1 MKKTMFLSSAAMLFA
16 TLAFGGFENSP
27 LFEKFVDPYSG
38 VESYLLKPK
47 AFAFSQQSIYFT
59 NKSVTDDGRYLI
71 FWAMNSAT
79 DLRKRLVVADLESNA
94 FTELKDVPVK
104 NQGCLIP

>member
-1 MKKTMFLSSAAMLFA
+1 MKKAICLISLAAA
-16 TLAFGGFENSP
+16 TAVTAATFENSP
-27 LFEKFVDPYSG
+27 LFVKHMDPYSG

-71 FWAMNSAT
+71 FWAMNTMAGSGPP
-79 DLRKRLVVADLESNA
+79 SSM
-94 FTELKDVPVK
+94 
-104 NQGCLIP
+104 